1 MLNKGKV
8 ISTNI
13 SATTGTTKQPVP
25 KIELNEIGVKNDSHA
40 GFKNRNVSL
49 LAIESINN
57 FNEKNNMQIKP
68 GDFAENITLSGI
80 DLTKTKLLD
89 KFSINNVLLEVTQI
103 GKKCHGEG
111 CKIFQQVGKCAM
123 PTEGIFCRALQQGTI
138 QSGDEITYIPRT
150 MQVKIITLSDRAHKG
165 EYQDLSGKIAEQQV
179 TEFLQQNHW
188 QQNIATELLPDE
200 KTQLKKSLISA
211 IDNNCDV
218 IFTLGGTGIGSR
230 DITPEVVTEVADKII
245 PGIME
250 HIRCKYGATIPS
262 ALLSRSI
269 AAIANKTLIYALP
282 GSVKAVKEYLTEIF
296 NTLEHAIY
304 MLHDLGH

>member
-1 MLNKGKV
+1 MSNKGKV
-8 ISTNI
+8 VSTNI
-13 SATTGTTKQPVP
+13 SAKTGTVKQPVP

-57 FNEKNNMQIKP
+57 FNEKSNTQVKP
-68 GDFAENITLSGI
+68 GDFAENLTLSGI
-80 DLTKTKLLD
+80 DLTKIKLLD
-89 KFSINNVLLEVTQI
+89 RLSVNNTLLEVTQI
-103 GKKCHGEG
+103 GKKCHSEG

-123 PTEGIFCRALQQGTI
+123 PTEGIFCRVLQKGTI
-138 QSGDEITYIPRT
+138 QAGNEVNYIPRT
-150 MQVKIITLSDRAHKG
+150 MRVKIITLSDRAHKG
-165 EYQDLSGKIAEQQV
+165 EYQDLSGKTAEQQI

-188 QQNIATELLPDE
+188 QQNIITELLPDD
-200 KTQLKKSLISA
+200 KTQLKKSLIAA
-211 IDNNCDV
+211 INNNVNV

-230 DITPEVVTEVADKII
+230 DITPEVVTEIADKII

-296 NTLEHAIY
+296 TILEHAIY

>member
-1 MLNKGKV
+1 GKV
-8 ISTNI
+8 VSTNI
-13 SATTGTTKQPVP
+13 SAKTGTVKQPVP

-57 FNEKNNMQIKP
+57 FNEKSNTQVKP

-80 DLTKTKLLD
+80 DLTKIKLLD
-89 KFSINNVLLEVTQI
+89 RLSVNNTLLEVTQI

-123 PTEGIFCRALQQGTI
+123 PTEGIFCRVLQQGTI
-138 QSGDEITYIPRT
+138 QAGDEVTYTPR
-150 MQVKIITLSDRAHKG
+150 MMRVKIITLSDRAHKG
-165 EYQDLSGKIAEQQV
+165 EYQDLSGKTAEQQIK
-179 TEFLQQNHW
+179 EFLQQNYW
-188 QQNIATELLPDE
+188 QQNIITELLPDD
-200 KTQLKKSLISA
+200 KTQLKKSLIAA
-211 IDNNCDV
+211 INNNVNV

-230 DITPEVVTEVADKII
+230 DITPEVVTEIADKII

-250 HIRCKYGATIPS
+250 HIRYKYGATIPS

-269 AAIANKTLIYALP
+269 AAIANKTLIYTLP

-296 NTLEHAIY
+296 TTLEHAIY